1 MTVNSILTVAFIS
14 FRSQRVP
21 MLVEL
26 MITPAQIRAARAM
39 LSWKQTDL
47 AARAGVSEM
56 SVKNIER
63 EATDPR
69 ASTLRAIQS
78 ALEEG
83 GIQFIE
89 GNYSGPGG
97 PGLRI
102 KS

>member
-1 MTVNSILTVAFIS
+1 
-14 FRSQRVP
+14 
-21 MLVEL
+21 MLRED
-26 MITPAQIRAARAM
+26 MITPAQIRAARAL

-47 AARAGVSEM
+47 AERAGVSEM

-83 GIQFIE
+83 GVQFLDGHYTGE
-89 GNYSGPGG
+89 GG
-97 PGLRI
+97 PGVRV
-102 KS
+102 KA